1 MDLILLSI
9 NLVILLTL
17 LNILAGLGLHMLW
30 VGSLAR
36 CELLRLEVWKLEIQN
51 CTKVPG
57 EKRFG
62 FNVLLAVKMANY

>member
-36 CELLRLEVWKLEIQN
+36 CELLRLEIQN